1 MKRGIFVIFLVC
13 ILLISTISYNYTAYF
28 VSNKNIHLPKERI
41 LSRLDEKERD
51 LLIRLGYTIIYY
63 NFSSEERDENLEYLK
78 NILREKPVV
87 LVLNFDSNKIVI
99 ESLKGKR
106 EKVSPSLN
114 ETIDM
119 ICEIMIDA
127 PLECVLRE
135 IE

>member
-1 MKRGIFVIFLVC
+1 VIFLVC